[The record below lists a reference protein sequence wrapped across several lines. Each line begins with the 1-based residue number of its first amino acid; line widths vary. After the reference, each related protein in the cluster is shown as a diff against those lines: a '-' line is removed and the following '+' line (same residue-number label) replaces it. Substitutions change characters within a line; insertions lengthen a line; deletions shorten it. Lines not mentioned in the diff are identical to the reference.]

1 VERGTLSRIQNI
13 LAKAERDGSVR
24 RVRTM
29 TDTAGASALAFDTT
43 PAPVSDPVPFG
54 VPSASSIRTVSAT
67 EFDPSLMALLS
78 PGAPVAEQY
87 RALRTRI
94 AQSDRGSAVDV
105 VLVTSPGRGEG
116 KSLTAAN
123 LALSTG
129 QDFQTRICLIDADLR
144 TPRLHK
150 LFGVADTPGLSDV
163 LSGSATLAE
172 ALIAFENPRM
182 VLLPAGH
189 PPSHPADLLGSTA
202 MRRTIETLRT
212 QFDRVIIDA
221 AAVTPLA
228 DVGILAPQVDGV
240 LLVVRAGVTTKPAIQ
255 EAVAAIPG
263 DRFLGAV
270 LNDSVA

>member
-1 VERGTLSRIQNI
+1 MSRIQNI
-13 LAKAERDGSVR
+13 LDKAERDGSVR
-24 RVRTM
+24 RVRTIPEM
-29 TDTAGASALAFDTT
+29 GGASALAFDTT
-43 PAPVSDPVPFG
+43 PAPATEPVPFA
-54 VPSASSIRTVSAT
+54 VPSASSIRAARGTQ
-67 EFDPSLMALLS
+67 FDPILMALLS

-87 RALRTRI
+87 RALRTRM

-123 LALSTG
+123 LALTTG

-150 LFGVADTPGLSDV
+150 LFGVADTPGLADV
-163 LSGSATLAE
+163 LSGGATLAE
-172 ALIAFENPRM
+172 ALIAFENPRI
-182 VLLPAGH
+182 VLLPAGQ
-189 PPSHPADLLGSTA
+189 PPSHPAELLGTTA
-202 MRRTIETLRT
+202 MRRTVEALRT

-228 DVGILAPQVDGV
+228 DIGILAPLVDGV